1 MKPNGLASYFLN
13 IMIHVYLA
21 EFDCSAI

>member
-1 MKPNGLASYFLN
+1 
-13 IMIHVYLA
+13 MIHVYLA